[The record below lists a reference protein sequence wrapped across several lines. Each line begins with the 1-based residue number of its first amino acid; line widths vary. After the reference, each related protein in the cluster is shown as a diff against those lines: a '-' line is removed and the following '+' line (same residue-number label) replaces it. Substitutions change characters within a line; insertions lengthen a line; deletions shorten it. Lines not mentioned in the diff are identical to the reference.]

1 MSKAGLMTSGVLLI
15 TLFAASAS
23 GAATPLATAA
33 VQASSGGDSV
43 AFDGVV
49 EAVRQTVVAPQVP
62 GTIVTLELKP
72 GDSVK
77 AGQVVARIDARA
89 AEQSA
94 RSADAQTRA
103 ADAALAV
110 ATKELE
116 RQKHLF
122 GKGYISQA
130 ALDRAQAQF
139 DMTRAQVS
147 AQQAEAAAA
156 RTQSGFFVVKAP
168 YAGIVAEVPATVGD
182 MAMPGRPLLTLY
194 DPKALRV
201 SATVPESVASALR
214 ERSAIKVQ
222 VPGLS
227 APQQWTATTQVSVL
241 PTADAA
247 THSVELRLDLA
258 SGIEGLRPG
267 MFARAWLPAGASTA
281 QRLFVPAAAIV
292 RRAEMTGVYIV
303 DAQGRALLRQ
313 VRIGAA
319 AGDRIEV
326 LSGVTAGEQVALDPQ
341 AAARS
346 RQDR

>member
-1 MSKAGLMTSGVLLI
+1 MKVVQKITGVLLI
-15 TLFAASAS
+15 LALAPGA
-23 GAATPLATAA
+23 GAAEGALATAV
-33 VQASSGGDSV
+33 VQTSSSGDGA

-49 EAVRQTVVAPQVP
+49 EAVRQTIVAAQVP
-62 GTIVTLELKP
+62 GTIVTLDLKP

-77 AGQVVARIDARA
+77 AGQVVAHIDARA
-89 AEQSA
+89 AEQTA
-94 RSADAQTRA
+94 RSADAQTKA
-103 ADAALAV
+103 AGASLEV

-182 MAMPGRPLLTLY
+182 MAMPGRALLTLY

-201 SATVPESVASALR
+201 SATVPESVATALR
-214 ERSAIKVQ
+214 ERSAIRVQ

-227 APQQWTATTQVSVL
+227 GPQQWTAATQVSVL

-267 MFARAWLPAGASTA
+267 MFARVWLPAGVSTG

-313 VRIGAA
+313 VRLGAA

-326 LSGVTAGEQVALDPQ
+326 LSGVTACEHVALDPQ